1 LRTGRATGQ
10 PAPSQAPAAA
20 SRPAPPPS
28 AVHKDPCCELLQS
41 SLLLIPL
48 DSISKGDKKRTS
60 SSVASDVLGAAAAS
74 TSKGGGAAL
83 RFEEIE
89 DDID

>member
-1 LRTGRATGQ
+1 
-10 PAPSQAPAAA
+10 
-20 SRPAPPPS
+20 
-28 AVHKDPCCELLQS
+28 
-41 SLLLIPL
+41 
-48 DSISKGDKKRTS
+48 
-60 SSVASDVLGAAAAS
+60 VASDVLGAAAAS